1 MLKKFVNNLKKFY
14 NNHKKSILIV
24 IGVVLALM
32 IGLLIYSFV
41 KSDTVDRTDPN
52 STSESAKPEI
62 TLVPSPLTGVE
73 VTKDLAERPVVATV
87 VENSPEARPQSG
99 LIEAGTVYEFL
110 VEGGITRFVALHQE
124 QMAEKVGPIRSL
136 RTQFIDV
143 ILGYNAGIAH
153 DGGDP
158 KALVDFAQLAGR
170 DLAGGGIYWR
180 SIDRWA
186 PHNEYTSGERAYEY
200 MYKKGYNS
208 SKYDA
213 WQRKEDAPLETP
225 TASNITIAPSSFLYQ
240 VDYKY
245 NPDANTY
252 TRSMAGQL
260 HKDKETAKN
269 ITPKVVIAIRAPH
282 RIVDAAG
289 HQGIDLVGTGEA
301 WIFQD
306 GGVTKGSWKKSSRST
321 NFNFV
326 DSEGKA
332 IKLNT
337 GQAWVTVI
345 PTDRTVEYTP

>member
-14 NNHKKSILIV
+14 KDHKKPILIV
-24 IGVVLALM
+24 GGVTLVIL
-32 IGLLIYSFV
+32 ISLLIFSFV

-52 STSESAKPEI
+52 STSEPAEPEI
-62 TLVPSPLTGVE
+62 VLVASPLTGIE
-73 VTKDLAERPVVATV
+73 VTSDLAERPTVAAI

-99 LIEAGTVYEFL
+99 LIEAGAIYEFL
-110 VEGGITRFVALHQE
+110 VEGGITRFVAVHQE
-124 QMAEKVGPIRSL
+124 QMADKVGPIRSL
-136 RTQFIDV
+136 RTQFID
-143 ILGYNAGIAH
+143 IALGYDAGVAH

-158 KALVDFAQLAGR
+158 KALADFAQLAGR

-180 SIDRWA
+180 STDRWA
-186 PHNEYTSGERAYEY
+186 PHNEYTSGEGAYDY

-208 SKYDA
+208 SEYDA
-213 WQRKEDAPLETP
+213 WQRKEDAPLEIP
-225 TASNITIAPSSFLYQ
+225 TASNITIEPSSFLYH

-245 NPDANTY
+245 NPGANTY
-252 TRSMAGQL
+252 TRSMADQL

-269 ITPKVVIAIRAPH
+269 ITPKVVIAIKAPH
-282 RIVDAAG
+282 RIVDSVG
-289 HQGIDLVGTGEA
+289 HQGIDLVGTGDA

-321 NFNFV
+321 NFSFV
-326 DSEGKA
+326 NSEGKA